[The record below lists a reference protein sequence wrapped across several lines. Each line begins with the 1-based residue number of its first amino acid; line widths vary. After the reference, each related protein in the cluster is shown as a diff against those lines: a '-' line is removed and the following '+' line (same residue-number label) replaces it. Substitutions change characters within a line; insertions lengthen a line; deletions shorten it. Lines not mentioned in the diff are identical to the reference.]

1 MGEKGSHK
9 NKLKDFFR
17 ILKKKK
23 EKQIKE
29 QETKKKRL
37 KEKNILKKILIIIGY
52 FGNVITYPL
61 TKEYNLKDKKPE
73 TNFPSKKN
81 NVSKFEKQFIVN
93 KNEIIFDSKK
103 KKEFKKIYTFQNYND
118 SNLKQSIHKKETIQK
133 NELIQNNKSKK
144 KKRDLIFTTNHT
156 SIKKINDNTHSEITL
171 KERVIPK
178 VLVAGGL
185 ASHTLGSVSKEVIE
199 TIQNVMNP
207 VKNNENNLTE
217 QKKELNIDIIKKN
230 NINLRNIENEK
241 ANEQVIQNKKH
252 FENQDEIRN
261 PDKEKTEIV
270 VSKKNEQEKFLNEEK
285 MQEKSLKPD
294 MKEKRNDLKPILLS
308 INEIETSTSIIK
320 NDIEKEENEWFY
332 IERSLKLLDE
342 NKKKKFIP
350 SIIQRKSFDI
360 LSLPIPFLKNSWLSK
375 IVNSIIINHRI
386 KRMKKLINKEY
397 KVEYYNLKKIL
408 SNIDNQKDIIL
419 KNIRI
424 NKNSLEE
431 IENLKEELL
440 KINDNSLEV
449 MKANRYLAQIELDLI
464 NQNRKLKEQLEQNK
478 NLEEKGKEKIKTLEK
493 KAR

>member
-61 TKEYNLKDKKPE
+61 TKEYNPKDKKPE

-103 KKEFKKIYTFQNYND
+103 KKEFKKIYKFQNYND

-156 SIKKINDNTHSEITL
+156 SIKKTNDSTHSEITL

-199 TIQNVMNP
+199 TIQNVMNQ

-217 QKKELNIDIIKKN
+217 QKKELNINIIKKN

-241 ANEQVIQNKKH
+241 
-252 FENQDEIRN
+252 
-261 PDKEKTEIV
+261 T
-270 VSKKNEQEKFLNEEK
+270 NEQEKFLNEEK

-294 MKEKRNDLKPILLS
+294 IKEKRNDLKPILLS
-308 INEIETSTSIIK
+308 INEIETSNSIIK

-332 IERSLKLLDE
+332 IEHSLKLLDE

-350 SIIQRKSFDI
+350 SIIQKKSFDI

-449 MKANRYLAQIELDLI
+449 RKANRYLAQIELDLI

-478 NLEEKGKEKIKTLEK
+478 NLEEKGKEKIKILEN